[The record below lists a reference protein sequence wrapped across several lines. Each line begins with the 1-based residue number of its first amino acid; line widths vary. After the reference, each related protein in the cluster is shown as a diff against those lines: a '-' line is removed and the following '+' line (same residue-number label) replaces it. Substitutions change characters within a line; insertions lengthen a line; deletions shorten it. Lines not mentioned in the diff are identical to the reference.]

1 LIQGEVPE
9 AVRAFTRAA
18 ELSPSEC
25 AGARRSG
32 AAYLALNQPAKALP
46 ELDRAVALAPDR
58 ATFVSN
64 LSYAYFLAGK
74 LDDAIAT
81 ATKASAL
88 DPKLGSAWIN
98 LGTAL
103 AKKGDF
109 PGRSGPISAP

>member
-1 LIQGEVPE
+1 
-9 AVRAFTRAA
+9 
-18 ELSPSEC
+18 
-25 AGARRSG
+25 
-32 AAYLALNQPAKALP
+32 
-46 ELDRAVALAPDR
+46 LDRAVALAPDR

-64 LSYAYFLAGK
+64 LSYAYFLAGR

-81 ATKASAL
+81 ATKASVL

-109 PGRSGPISAP
+109 AGADRAYQRALSIDPSDPRAKASLAELDEMKHAKQAPTPAASSRKTDQK